1 MKKLPDWQILFNQ
14 FVLENQTKKFVW
26 GKWDCCLFSDACIKA
41 MTGETLIPKQLKWH
55 NKETAMK
62 SIKDYGKT
70 LKGSITKACKE
81 KKIKTIDANYITTG
95 DLVVYKEETELVG
108 ISDGFN
114 ILAPSE
120 EGIATKD
127 HSLILKVW
135 RISG

>member
-81 KKIKTIDANYITTG
+81 KKIETIDANYITTG